1 MEIGGCAG
9 AGMAADYSIQKGFSS
24 IRVFAASR
32 ENLFNMINYISFNF
46 FIRCFFFFI
55 NFIIFFIFHS
65 KHCFHILIISF
76 AERPRKTGSF
86 EWGVG
91 EAFGVM
97 CS

>member
-1 MEIGGCAG
+1 
-9 AGMAADYSIQKGFSS
+9 MAQLAREWRRIIQFKK
-24 IRVFAASR
+24 VFHLFVSFAAASR

-76 AERPRKTGSF
+76 AERSRKTGSF
-86 EWGVG
+86 EWGVR
-91 EAFGVM
+91 EAFGVK